1 MHAMVVIIII
11 IITSSFLEM
20 DQIQLW
26 SCWTQLVWWCGSSS
40 TLQKEE
46 EGPTHTHI
54 TTTPQNNI
62 N

>member
-1 MHAMVVIIII
+1 MHAMVVIII

-26 SCWTQLVWWCGSSS
+26 SCWTQLVWWWCGS